1 MKGSSGWQGVLL
13 GLALACLA
21 TVQAGARAGVPEI
34 PRFRLMT
41 VADGLPSTTI
51 PVLAR
56 DRAGFLW
63 LATWDG
69 VARYDG
75 VGFRVWRHEPNE
87 PASLP
92 GNVVQALH
100 IDAQDRV
107 WVATENGGLSMMGPE
122 RRGFRHFRK
131 SDHPEMGSDD
141 IFSITSRGNEVW
153 FGTFGGGLN
162 RIDANLRVHHF
173 RLPSGEEPVLP
184 SDNVLSLAFG
194 SDGQLWIG
202 TMSGLVRYDGRQ
214 LHNETLPGGDAPIIY
229 SVTPDGDAI
238 WAGSSGGMYRWQ
250 AGTGWTTPPWS
261 RMFERPNAV
270 HAMAPDGA
278 GEYWLAS
285 QGGLWHT
292 DGDRAPTPITQDSHG
307 ASVGRVVQ
315 TLLREPDGGLWVPVP
330 TRGVAYL
337 RADWRRIASFT
348 PAQGLG
354 GGLYRG
360 LARSAHGLWL
370 VSSLGGVERLDT
382 RSGEVTALTQHAER
396 FRPLRFTSVLEDPQQ
411 RLWLGHR
418 YGLIQRDPASGA
430 LREWTA
436 QSGSDAVPDSS
447 SIDWLVHSVDGSLW
461 LGTQLGSLQR
471 RDGVTG
477 KVLATFAQSE
487 ENPLPQEIEAMTAGP
502 DGQLWTAGTFG
513 VQRWDGTQQRF
524 VSVVRPG
531 VERILSFAFAGA
543 DTLWVHRLSG
553 LERWQRADE
562 GWRQTGTV
570 GPHQGLPALESTGLE
585 VDPQQRLWLATRRGV
600 FRIEAPREAGTL
612 KADSVRVRNFGVRE
626 GLMSQEFNDRGL
638 LMLDDGLLAGSTADG
653 SVMLLDTALPDPK
666 PHRPN
671 LLIDS
676 LQVSRGDHAVPLPH
690 GGDFQLRPDDQE
702 LQFSLR
708 LLSYEN
714 PLAHRYMSRLEGFDS
729 DWVDQ
734 GPSGER
740 VFSTLRPGH
749 YRLHLKAF
757 DGSGTPSAQKVVEF
771 EVLPP
776 WYRSTW
782 GITGLSLLGVLLLVA
797 LAAAYRRRVRRRTAF
812 QLAEHMREVAE
823 QASLAKTR
831 FLATLGHEVRTPMT
845 GVLGMSE
852 LLLTT
857 PLDER
862 QRNYTNAI
870 QQAGQH
876 LLRLVNDALDLARI
890 EAGKLE
896 LDMQVVDVRAL
907 VDEVAALIAPIAHKR
922 GLHFNLDFADSTPRH
937 VHGDP
942 LRMRQ
947 ILLNLLGN
955 AIKFTE
961 RGSVGLRVAPLSPQG
976 LRMEVSDTGPG
987 INTDQQA
994 RLFQRFEQ
1002 AEGARTAARYG
1013 GSGLGLAICQELAV
1027 AMGGAIQLD
1036 SKPGLGTKFLVD
1048 LPLATADAP
1057 APVSAPPVNPTHAG
1071 HALNL
1076 LLVEDDATVA
1086 EVIVALLRARG
1097 YAVTHAPNGLAALA
1111 EMSTQQFDVALLDLD
1126 LPGLDGLA
1134 LARQLRLGGFQ
1145 APLLAIT
1152 ARADAE
1158 AEPQARAAG
1167 FDGFLR
1173 KPVTG
1178 DLLAEAVQQLRNKTE
1193 GTE

>member
-1 MKGSSGWQGVLL
+1 MKGSRGARWTGRAASLL
-13 GLALACLA
+13 LLVALALPAPA
-21 TVQAGARAGVPEI
+21 AVPEI

-56 DRAGFLW
+56 DKAGYLW

-75 VGFRVWRHEPNE
+75 VSFRVWRHEPDD

-100 IDAQDRV
+100 VDEQDRV
-107 WVATENGGLSMMGPE
+107 WVATENGGVSMMGPE
-122 RRGFRHFRK
+122 RRGFRHFRRAQY
-131 SDHPEMGSDD
+131 PQMGSDD
-141 IFSITSRGNEVW
+141 IFTITSHGKDVW

-162 RIDANLRVHHF
+162 QYTADGRLLHF
-173 RLPSGEEPVLP
+173 RPGAGSDALP
-184 SDNVLSLAFG
+184 SDNVLSIAF
-194 SDGQLWIG
+194 DNQDQMWVG
-202 TMSGLVRYDGRQ
+202 TMSGLVRYDGKRT
-214 LHNETLPGGDAPIIY
+214 HAETLPAGDALIIY
-229 SVTPDGDAI
+229 SLTRDGDSL
-238 WAGSSGGMYRWQ
+238 WAGTSGGMFRWRKE
-250 AGTGWTTPPWS
+250 GGWSTPPWS

-270 HAMAPDGA
+270 NAVTPDGN
-278 GEYWLAS
+278 GDYWLAS

-292 DGDRAPTPITQDSHG
+292 DGDRAPTPIAQDSQG
-307 ASVGRVVQ
+307 AGVGRVVQ

-360 LARSAHGLWL
+360 LARSQGGLWL

-382 RSGEVTALTQHAER
+382 VSGDVSSSGVPAER
-396 FRPLRFTSVLEDPQQ
+396 FRQLRFTSVLEDRQGA
-411 RLWLGHR
+411 LWLGHR
-418 YGLIQRDPASGA
+418 YGLIRLDPATGA
-430 LREWTA
+430 VREWSNGNSA
-436 QSGSDAVPDSS
+436 DAVPDSS
-447 SIDWLVHSVDGSLW
+447 SVDWLVQTADGSLW

-471 RDGVTG
+471 RDAQTG
-477 KVLATFAQSE
+477 QVLATLVQSE
-487 ENPLPQEIEAMTAGP
+487 SDPLPQEIEAMTQGP
-502 DGQLWTAGTFG
+502 DGQLWTAGTAG
-513 VQRWDGTQQRF
+513 VRRWDPQAQAF
-524 VSVVRPG
+524 VTVVRAG
-531 VERILSFAFAGA
+531 VERILSFAFVGN
-543 DTLWVHRLSG
+543 DTVWLHRLSG
-553 LERWQRADE
+553 LERWQAGAD
-562 GWRQTGTV
+562 GWQQTAAV
-570 GPHQGLPALESTGLE
+570 GPRQGLPALESTGLA

-600 FRIEAPREAGTL
+600 FRVEV
-612 KADSVRVRNFGVRE
+612 KADPARLAALDVRVRNFGVRD

-638 LMLDDGLLAGSTADG
+638 LMLADGLLAGSTADG
-653 SVMLLDTALPDPK
+653 SVMLLDTQLPDSP
-666 PHRPN
+666 PHTPN

-676 LQVSRGDHAVPLPH
+676 LHVSRGDRAVPLSPR
-690 GGDFQLRPDDQE
+690 GGFQLRPDDQE
-702 LQFSLR
+702 LQLSLR

-714 PLAHRYMSRLEGFDS
+714 PLANRYRSRLEGFDQ
-729 DWVDQ
+729 DWVEQ
-734 GPSGER
+734 GASGER
-740 VFSTLRPGH
+740 VFSTLRPGR
-749 YRLHLKAF
+749 YRLRLQAF
-757 DGSGTPSAQKVVEF
+757 DASGTASHEKQLDFQVM
-771 EVLPP
+771 PP
-776 WYRSTW
+776 WYRSPW
-782 GITGLSLLGVLLLVA
+782 GITLLSALGILLLVA
-797 LAAAYRRRVRRRTAF
+797 LAAAYRRRVRRRTEY
-812 QLAEHMREVAE
+812 QLAQHKREVAE

-852 LLLTT
+852 LLLGTA
-857 PLDER
+857 LDDR
-862 QRNYTNAI
+862 QRNYTTSI

-896 LDMQVVDVRAL
+896 LDAQPLDLRAL
-907 VDEVAALIAPIAHKR
+907 AEEVATMSAPIAQKR
-922 GLHFNLDFADSTPRH
+922 GLQFELDYAADAPVH
-937 VHGDP
+937 VLGDP
-942 LRMRQ
+942 LRLRQ
-947 ILLNLLGN
+947 ILHNLLGN

-961 RGSVGLRVAPLSPQG
+961 RGKVGLRVSARSPLG
-976 LRMEVSDTGPG
+976 VRLEVHDTGPG

-1027 AMGGAIQLD
+1027 AMGGSIQVD
-1036 SKPGLGTKFLVD
+1036 SKPGLGTRFVVD
-1048 LPLATADAP
+1048 LPLQAAAAP
-1057 APVSAPPVNPTHAG
+1057 ASSAAPADTAVEP
-1071 HALNL
+1071 LNL

-1097 YAVTHAPNGLAALA
+1097 HRVSHAPNGLAALGEIA
-1111 EMSTQQFDVALLDLD
+1111 GQRFDLALLDLD

-1134 LARQLRLGGFQ
+1134 LARQLRLGGFT

-1178 DLLAEAVQQLRNKTE
+1178 DMLAEAVQLARS
-1193 GTE
+1193 

>member
-1 MKGSSGWQGVLL
+1 MRRKWGGWLRGCL
-13 GLALACLA
+13 LALAAMSLPVA
-21 TVQAGARAGVPEI
+21 TAGADVPEI

-51 PVLAR
+51 PVIAR
-56 DRAGFLW
+56 DKAGFVW
-63 LATWDG
+63 MATWDG

-75 VGFRVWRHEPNE
+75 VSFRVWRHEPDD

-100 IDAQDRV
+100 IDGQDRV
-107 WVATENGGLSMMGPE
+107 WVATENGGLSVMGPE
-122 RRGFRHFRK
+122 RRGFRHYRK
-131 SDHPEMGSDD
+131 ADHPQMGSDD
-141 IFSITSRGNEVW
+141 VFVINSHGADVW

-162 RIDANLRVHHF
+162 RVTAEGRVERF
-173 RLPSGEEPVLP
+173 RLSGGALASLP
-184 SDNVLSLAFG
+184 SENVLSLAFG
-194 SDGQLWIG
+194 ADGQLWIG
-202 TMSGLVRYDGRQ
+202 TMSGLVRYDGKQ
-214 LHNETLPGGDAPIIY
+214 LHNESLPAGDALIIY

-238 WAGSSGGMYRWQ
+238 WAGTSGGMFRWRKD
-250 AGTGWTTPPWS
+250 TGWVTPPWS

-270 HAMAPDGA
+270 NAMTPDGS

-285 QGGLWHT
+285 QGGLWRT
-292 DGDRAPTPITQDSHG
+292 DGDRAPTPIAQDSHG
-307 ASVGRVVQ
+307 AGVGRVVQ

-337 RADWRRIASFT
+337 RSDWRRIASFT

-360 LARSAHGLWL
+360 LARSPHGLWL

-382 RSGEVTALTQHAER
+382 LTGEVAPLGHQAER
-396 FRPLRFTSVLEDPQQ
+396 FRQLRFYYVLEDSQG

-418 YGLIQRDPASGA
+418 YGLIRVDPATGA
-430 LREWTA
+430 MREWSNSEGEDRT
-436 QSGSDAVPDSS
+436 PDMSS
-447 SIDWLVHSVDGSLW
+447 VDWLVQTAEGDVW

-471 RDGVTG
+471 RDAESGR
-477 KVLATFAQSE
+477 VLATFAQD
-487 ENPLPQEIEAMTAGP
+487 ENDPLPQEIEAMRAGP
-502 DGQLWTAGTFG
+502 DGQLWTAGTRG
-513 VQRWDGTQQRF
+513 VRRWDAATQRF
-524 VSVVRPG
+524 VAAVRPG
-531 VERILSFAFAGA
+531 VERILSFAFAGP

-553 LERWQRADE
+553 LERWQNSDG
-562 GWRQTGTV
+562 GWHQTGVV
-570 GPHQGLPALESTGLE
+570 GPRQGLPALESTGMA
-585 VDPQQRLWLATRRGV
+585 VDGRQRLWLATRRGV
-600 FRIEAPREAGTL
+600 FRIEGANARDLA
-612 KADSVRVRNFGVRE
+612 AANSVRVRNFGVRD

-653 SVMLLDTALPDPK
+653 SVMLLDTQLPDPR
-666 PHRPN
+666 PHVPN

-676 LQVSRGDHAVPLPH
+676 LRVSRGDHAVALPAS
-690 GGDFQLRPDDQE
+690 GGFRLKPDDQE
-702 LQFSLR
+702 LEISLR

-714 PLAHRYMSRLEGFDS
+714 PLAHRYRSWLEGFDQ

-734 GPSGER
+734 GATGER

-749 YRLHLKAF
+749 YRLRLQAF
-757 DGSGTPSAQKVVEF
+757 DAAGTPSAERVLKF
-771 EVLPP
+771 EVMPP

-782 GITGLSLLGVLLLVA
+782 GIAGLSALALLLLVA
-797 LAAAYRRRVRRRTAF
+797 LGAAYRRRVRRRTEF
-812 QLAEHMREVAE
+812 QLAQHKREVAE

-852 LLLTT
+852 LLLGTS
-857 PLDER
+857 LDDR
-862 QRNYTNAI
+862 QRKYTLAI

-896 LDMQVVDVRAL
+896 LDLQPMDLRAL
-907 VDEVAALIAPIAHKR
+907 VDDVAALIAPMAQQR
-922 GLHFNLDFADSTPRH
+922 GLEFQVDYRADAPRY
-937 VHGDP
+937 VLGDP
-942 LRMRQ
+942 LRTRQ

-961 RGSVGLRVAPLSPQG
+961 RGKVGLRVTPLSPQG
-976 LRMEVSDTGPG
+976 VQLDVHDTGPG
-987 INTDQQA
+987 INTEQQA

-1027 AMGGAIQLD
+1027 AMGGLIRVE
-1036 SKPGLGTKFLVD
+1036 SRPGLGTRFLVE
-1048 LPLATADAP
+1048 LPLPPAAAVESGAVVHEPP
-1057 APVSAPPVNPTHAG
+1057 APDPGEPVAV
-1071 HALNL
+1071 

-1086 EVIVALLRARG
+1086 DVIADLLRARG
-1097 YAVTHAPNGLAALA
+1097 HRVTHAPNGLAALG
-1111 EMSTQQFDVALLDLD
+1111 EMAAQRFDIALLDLD

-1134 LARQLRLGGFQ
+1134 LARQLRLNGFS
-1145 APLLAIT
+1145 APLVAIT

-1167 FDGFLR
+1167 FDRFMR

-1178 DLLAEAVQQLRNKTE
+1178 DMLADVVRRAPDPQP
-1193 GTE
+1193 

>member
-1 MKGSSGWQGVLL
+1 MKGRTSGQWKGKAAAVLL
-13 GLALACLA
+13 LLVSAWALPAWA
-21 TVQAGARAGVPEI
+21 SVPEI
-34 PRFRLMT
+34 PRFRLMS

-56 DRAGFLW
+56 DKAGFLW

-75 VGFRVWRHEPNE
+75 VNFRVWRHEPDD

-100 IDAQDRV
+100 IDEQDRV

-122 RRGFRHFRK
+122 RRGFRHFRRAQY
-131 SDHPEMGSDD
+131 PEMGSDD
-141 IFSITSRGNEVW
+141 IFTITSHGKEVW

-162 RIDANLRVHHF
+162 RITADGRFLRF
-173 RLPSGEEPVLP
+173 RPGADDENLP
-184 SDNVLSLAFG
+184 SDNVLSIAF
-194 SDGQLWIG
+194 DQQGQMWVG
-202 TMSGLVRYDGRQ
+202 TMSGLVRYDGKRT
-214 LHNETLPGGDAPIIY
+214 HAETLPAGEALIIY
-229 SVTPDGDAI
+229 SLTPDGDSL
-238 WAGSSGGMYRWQ
+238 WAGTSGGMFRWRKDS
-250 AGTGWTTPPWS
+250 GWSTPSWS

-270 HAMAPDGA
+270 NALTPDGS

-292 DGDRAPTPITQDSHG
+292 DGDRAPTPIAQDSQG
-307 ASVGRVVQ
+307 AGVGRVVQ

-360 LARSAHGLWL
+360 LARSAQGLWL

-382 RSGEVTALTQHAER
+382 VSGEVTPLGQQAER
-396 FRPLRFTSVLEDPQQ
+396 FRQLRFTSVLEDRQG

-418 YGLIQRDPASGA
+418 YGLIRLDPGSGEV
-430 LREWTA
+430 REWSNGNGA
-436 QSGSDAVPDSS
+436 DAVPDSS
-447 SIDWLVHSVDGSLW
+447 SIDWLVQARDGSLW

-471 RDGVTG
+471 RDADTG
-477 KVLATFAQSE
+477 KVLTTLTQSE
-487 ENPLPQEIEAMTAGP
+487 SDPLPQEIEAMTLGP
-502 DGQLWTAGTFG
+502 DGQPWTAGTAG
-513 VQRWDGTQQRF
+513 VRRWDSDTQSF
-524 VSVVRPG
+524 VTVVRAG
-531 VERILSFAFAGA
+531 VERILSFAFVGT
-543 DTLWVHRLSG
+543 DTIWLHRLSG
-553 LERWQRADE
+553 LERWQSSAD
-562 GWRQTGTV
+562 GWQQSATV
-570 GPHQGLPALESTGLE
+570 GPRQGLPALESTGLA
-585 VDPQQRLWLATRRGV
+585 VDPQRRLWLATRRGV
-600 FRIEAPREAGTL
+600 FRIELA
-612 KADSVRVRNFGVRE
+612 ADKTPAATPSVRVRNFGVRD

-638 LMLDDGLLAGSTADG
+638 LMVDDGLLAGSTADG
-653 SVMLLDTALPDPK
+653 SVMLLDTQLPDSP
-666 PHRPN
+666 PHTPN
-671 LLIDS
+671 LLIDG
-676 LQVSRGDHAVPLPH
+676 LHVSRGDRAVPLSPQ
-690 GGDFQLRPDDQE
+690 GGFELRPDDQE
-702 LQFSLR
+702 LQLSLR

-714 PLAHRYMSRLEGFDS
+714 PLANRYRSRLEGFDP

-734 GPSGER
+734 GASGER

-749 YRLHLKAF
+749 YRLHLQAF
-757 DGSGTPSAQKVVEF
+757 DASGTPSEEKVLKF
-771 EVLPP
+771 QVLPP
-776 WYRSTW
+776 WYRSGW
-782 GITGLSLLGVLLLVA
+782 GIALLSALGVLLLLA
-797 LAAAYRRRVRRRTAF
+797 LAAAYRRRVRRRTEY
-812 QLAEHMREVAE
+812 QLAQHKREVAE

-852 LLLTT
+852 LLLGT
-857 PLDER
+857 PLDDR
-862 QRNYTNAI
+862 QRNYTSSI

-896 LDMQVVDVRAL
+896 LDLQPLDLRAL
-907 VDEVAALIAPIAHKR
+907 VNEVTTMNAPIAQKR
-922 GLHFNLDFADSTPRH
+922 GLQFELDYAADAPAH
-937 VHGDP
+937 VMGDP
-942 LRMRQ
+942 LRLRQ
-947 ILLNLLGN
+947 ILHNLLGN

-961 RGSVGLRVAPLSPQG
+961 RGKVGLRVSSLSPQG
-976 LRMEVSDTGPG
+976 VRLEVHDTGPG
-987 INTDQQA
+987 INTHQQA

-1027 AMGGAIQLD
+1027 AMGGAIQVD
-1036 SKPGLGTKFLVD
+1036 SKPGLGTRFLVD
-1048 LPLATADAP
+1048 LPLQTVAAPTPVATQGSGAVEP
-1057 APVSAPPVNPTHAG
+1057 
-1071 HALNL
+1071 LNL

-1097 YAVTHAPNGLAALA
+1097 HQVTHAPNGLAALGEIA
-1111 EMSTQQFDVALLDLD
+1111 AQRFDIALLDLD

-1134 LARQLRLGGFQ
+1134 LARQLRLGGFS

-1167 FDGFLR
+1167 FDAFLR

-1178 DLLAEAVQQLRNKTE
+1178 DMLAEAVKLAR
-1193 GTE
+1193 G

>member
-1 MKGSSGWQGVLL
+1 MTGRRWVRWSKQVAIGLL
-13 GLALACLA
+13 LLAWTLPALAA
-21 TVQAGARAGVPEI
+21 VPEI

-56 DRAGFLW
+56 DKAGFLW

-75 VGFRVWRHEPNE
+75 VNFRVWRHEPDD

-100 IDAQDRV
+100 IDEQDRV

-122 RRGFRHFRK
+122 RRGFRHFRRAQY
-131 SDHPEMGSDD
+131 PEMGSDD
-141 IFSITSRGNEVW
+141 IFTITSHGKDVW

-162 RIDANLRVHHF
+162 RVTADGHILRF
-173 RLPSGEEPVLP
+173 RTGADSDELP
-184 SDNVLSLAFG
+184 SDNVLSIAF
-194 SDGQLWIG
+194 DPQGQMWIG
-202 TMSGLVRYDGRQ
+202 TMSGLVRYDGKRT
-214 LHNETLPGGDAPIIY
+214 HGEALPGGEALIIY
-229 SVTPDGDAI
+229 SLTPDGDSL
-238 WAGSSGGMYRWQ
+238 WAGTSGGMFRWRKD
-250 AGTGWTTPPWS
+250 TGWTAPAWS

-270 HAMAPDGA
+270 NAITPDGS
-278 GEYWLAS
+278 GNYWLAS

-292 DGDRAPTPITQDSHG
+292 DGDHAPTPIAQDSQG
-307 ASVGRVVQ
+307 AGVGRVVQ

-337 RADWRRIASFT
+337 RSDWRRIASFT

-360 LARSAHGLWL
+360 LARSEQGLWL

-382 RSGEVTALTQHAER
+382 VSGEVSPVGVQADR
-396 FRPLRFTSVLEDPQQ
+396 FRQLRFTSVLEDRQG

-418 YGLIQRDPASGA
+418 YGLIRLDPATGA
-430 LREWTA
+430 VREW
-436 QSGSDAVPDSS
+436 SNGGGDNSVPDSS
-447 SIDWLVHSVDGSLW
+447 SIDWLVQTADGSLW

-471 RDGVTG
+471 RDADSGQ
-477 KVLATFAQSE
+477 VLTNLVQSE
-487 ENPLPQEIEAMTAGP
+487 SDPLPQEIEAMALGP
-502 DGQLWTAGTFG
+502 DGQLWTAGTAG
-513 VQRWDGTQQRF
+513 VRRWNAQTQAF
-524 VSVVRPG
+524 VTVVRAG
-531 VERILSFAFAGA
+531 VERILSFAFVDAN
-543 DTLWVHRLSG
+543 TVWLHRLSG
-553 LERWQRADE
+553 LERWQAGAD
-562 GWRQTGTV
+562 GWQQTASV
-570 GPHQGLPALESTGLE
+570 GPRQGLPALESTGLA

-600 FRIEAPREAGTL
+600 FRVEVTATPA
-612 KADSVRVRNFGVRE
+612 KADEVNVRVRNFGVRD

-638 LMLDDGLLAGSTADG
+638 LMVDDGLLAGSTADG
-653 SVMLLDTALPDPK
+653 SVMLLDTQLPDPP
-666 PHRPN
+666 PHTPN

-676 LQVSRGDHAVPLPH
+676 LHVSRGDQAVPLSPL
-690 GGDFQLRPDDQE
+690 GGFELRPDDQE
-702 LQFSLR
+702 LQLSLR

-714 PLAHRYMSRLEGFDS
+714 PLANRYRSRLEGFDQ

-734 GPSGER
+734 GASGER
-740 VFSTLRPGH
+740 VFSSLRPGH
-749 YRLHLKAF
+749 YRLRLQAF
-757 DGSGTPSAQKVVEF
+757 DASGTASAEKVLAF
-771 EVLPP
+771 EVMPP
-776 WYRSTW
+776 WYRSGW
-782 GITGLSLLGVLLLVA
+782 GIALLTALALLLMLV
-797 LAAAYRRRVRRRTAF
+797 LAAAYRRRVRRRTAY
-812 QLAEHMREVAE
+812 QLAQHMQEVAE

-852 LLLTT
+852 LLLGT

-862 QRNYTNAI
+862 QRSYTNSI

-896 LDMQVVDVRAL
+896 LDVQPLDLRAL
-907 VDEVAALIAPIAHKR
+907 VSEVATMSAPIAQKR
-922 GLHFNLDFADSTPRH
+922 GLQFELDYPVDVPSH
-937 VHGDP
+937 VLGDP
-942 LRMRQ
+942 LRLRQ
-947 ILLNLLGN
+947 ILHNLLGN

-961 RGSVGLRVAPLSPQG
+961 RGKVGLRVSRLSPQG
-976 LRMEVSDTGPG
+976 VCLEVHDTGPG

-1013 GSGLGLAICQELAV
+1013 GSGLGLAICQELAM
-1027 AMGGAIQLD
+1027 AMGGAIRVD
-1036 SKPGLGTKFLVD
+1036 SKPGLGTRFLVE
-1048 LPLATADAP
+1048 LPLQTVAAPAVVAPVTADVAEP
-1057 APVSAPPVNPTHAG
+1057 LAI
-1071 HALNL
+1071 

-1097 YAVTHAPNGLAALA
+1097 HQVTHAPNGLAALA
-1111 EMSTQQFDVALLDLD
+1111 EVASQRFDIALLDLD

-1134 LARQLRLGGFQ
+1134 LARQLRLGGFN
-1145 APLLAIT
+1145 APVLAIT

-1178 DLLAEAVQQLRNKTE
+1178 DMLAEAVKLARPQAAPL
-1193 GTE
+1193 